1 MLYLLLIGGVILG
14 MLSACTAQGTSSVPV
29 RTQEVALIFTETV
42 SPVNSLP
49 TETTMTIKTEELKE
63 TSVPVVIIE
72 QPTRVITLISPS
84 AGPQGKVL
92 PADIQIE
99 SPGELSRIASPLQ
112 VTVNAYPGE
121 GGKVLVQLFGED
133 GRLMAEE
140 LHTLETSGSGWVQ
153 LYTSIPFEIH
163 SAGETALLVVSTR
176 DGFGRRITQTS
187 VPLILL
193 QVGKSEIELP
203 GFRKDPFSVTTPVYG
218 SEIRNGMVHIE
229 GFVHVVN
236 NNPIVGE
243 LVTETGGIIKSI
255 VVTLPKD
262 SVGQE
267 YVPFTMDIPYTVKS
281 RRPVR
286 LTLRQPDVRLP
297 GVDVVLDSLLIYL
310 LP

>member
-1 MLYLLLIGGVILG
+1 MLILLLIEGLPLG
-14 MLSACTAQGTSSVPV
+14 LLSACTTQGKTVVSTS
-29 RTQEVALIFTETV
+29 TQDFPPAVSETAAPAAL
-42 SPVNSLP
+42 LP
-49 TETTMTIKTEELKE
+49 TEATATIKTEEQAG
-63 TSVPVVIIE
+63 TSAPVIIIE
-72 QPTRVITLISPS
+72 QPTRVITSQSPS

-112 VTVNAYPGE
+112 ITVNAYPGE

-133 GRLMAEE
+133 SRLMAEE
-140 LHTLETSGSGWVQ
+140 LHTLEVTGSGWVE
-153 LYTSIPFEIH
+153 LFTSIPFEIH

-176 DGFGRRITQTS
+176 DGYGRRITQTS

-229 GFVHVVN
+229 GFVHAIN

-262 SVGQE
+262 SVGQD
-267 YVPFTMDIPYTVKS
+267 YVPFAMDIPYTVKS

-286 LTLRQPDVRLP
+286 LTLRQPDMRLP